1 MKPFRFRAQAA
12 LDVRRRVEDDARKV
26 FARAEDDARKA
37 EARVNDA
44 TQSMCVAR
52 ETLADAQRA
61 GVNGAE
67 LSWHQSWI
75 TRQRLEV
82 DARSRDAA
90 TSADVLSRALTSVQ
104 AAHKARRTLERLRDR
119 MATRHRVETVR
130 HEQRDIDQLASLR
143 FAARL
148 IGQKGQQ
155 Q

>member
-12 LDVRRRVEDDARKV
+12 LDVRRRVEDDARTAL
-26 FARAEDDARKA
+26 ARAEDDARA
-37 EARVNDA
+37 ADARVNDA
-44 TQSMCVAR
+44 TQTMCLAR

-61 GVNGAE
+61 GVNGGE
-67 LSWHQSWI
+67 LGWHQSWI
-75 TRQRLEV
+75 TRQRLDV

-90 TSADVLSRALTSVQ
+90 ASAAIVERAATSVR
-104 AAHKARRTLERLRDR
+104 AAHKERRTLERLRDR
-119 MATRHRVETVR
+119 MAARHRVETVR
-130 HEQRDIDQLASLR
+130 HEQREIDQLASLR